1 MRNSKKL
8 VRSQLDANLQRFRP
22 LMSIAP
28 PVKGWIC
35 AIKDALGMNGRQLAD
50 RMGVHRSRTKQLE
63 QQELTGALTIKM
75 MRKTAEALDCV
86 FVYGFVPKTSLEE
99 TVRYRAKQVAGK
111 RFSAA
116 NQNMALE
123 NQSLDAKEGR
133 EVLSE
138 EIDEIVETAPANL
151 WDEL

>member
-1 MRNSKKL
+1 MRNTKKL
-8 VRSQLDANLQRFRP
+8 IRSQLDANLQKFKP
-22 LMSIAP
+22 LKNIAP

-63 QQELTGALTIKM
+63 QQELAGSLTIKM
-75 MRKTAEALDCV
+75 LRKTAEALDCV
-86 FVYGFVPKTSLEE
+86 FVYGFVPKTTLEE
-99 TVRYRAKQVAGK
+99 TVRYRAKQVAEK

-116 NQNMALE
+116 NQTMALE
-123 NQSLDAKEGR
+123 NQSLNAEESR
-133 EVLSE
+133 EVIAE
-138 EIDEIVETAPANL
+138 EIDKLVETSPSNL